1 MRNEDSLLARA
12 CDTLAGYLALG
23 NETIASDRVCFVRN
37 HAARDIYDA
46 NHGARVRAA
55 SEQEIKAVL
64 SHAEKI
70 FAGFGHRRFDCDP
83 FTPPAFEAR
92 LLLEGYRADAI
103 LQLILEGSLRVSPPR
118 LDIRLARTDADWE
131 ALRRL
136 IRMDHQETAQR
147 ERRPAYSET
156 LSAQMTEI
164 KRAKCPPLRFWIARV
179 GGVDVAF
186 FSSWPGENGVGLVED
201 LFTHPEFRRRGVATG
216 LVARAVE
223 DARERGADQV
233 VIGARPEDTPRR
245 MYASMGFRPLCVT
258 RQYLKTCGRTS
269 ARALE
274 SPQSGTAPGGGE

>member
-1 MRNEDSLLARA
+1 M
-12 CDTLAGYLALG
+12 
-23 NETIASDRVCFVRN
+23 
-37 HAARDIYDA
+37 
-46 NHGARVRAA
+46 RAA

-216 LVARAVE
+216 LMARAVE
-223 DARERGADQV
+223 DARERRADQV
-233 VIGARPEDTPRR
+233 VIGARPEDTPRC
-245 MYASMGFRPLCVT
+245 MYGSMGFRPLCVT
-258 RQYLKTCGRTS
+258 RQCLKTPADG
-269 ARALE
+269 
-274 SPQSGTAPGGGE
+274 PQPER